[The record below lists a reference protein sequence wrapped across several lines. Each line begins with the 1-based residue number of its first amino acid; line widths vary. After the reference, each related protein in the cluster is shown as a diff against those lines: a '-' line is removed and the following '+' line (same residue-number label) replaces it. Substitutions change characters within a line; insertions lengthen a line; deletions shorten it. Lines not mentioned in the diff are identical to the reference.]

1 MRGCIR
7 IGRRRAVVLVALAML
22 VLTSCAGDAASSST
36 VPSSTAASTMP
47 GESAGDASGDVLASL
62 TMRPDVR
69 LATTS
74 DDGRCRTYESQAPP
88 FTIVANLADDL
99 VASGWEVT
107 DRFDTGKLYD
117 ASASASAARG
127 DVLLT
132 IRAAGAGPS
141 SASMTVCVEP

>member
-47 GESAGDASGDVLASL
+47 GESAGDVLASL

>member
-47 GESAGDASGDVLASL
+47 GESAGDVLASL

-99 VASGWEVT
+99 VSSGWEVT